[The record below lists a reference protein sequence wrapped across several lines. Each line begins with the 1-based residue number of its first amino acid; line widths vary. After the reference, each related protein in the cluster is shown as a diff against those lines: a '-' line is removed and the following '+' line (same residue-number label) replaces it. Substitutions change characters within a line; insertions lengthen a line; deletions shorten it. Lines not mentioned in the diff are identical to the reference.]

1 MLAGAHQACR
11 RGEGR
16 VRAAADTAK
25 VLGDVTGEGL
35 QRTWV
40 SMARE
45 FYLIRREVADVCLR
59 VIFVEKIAPRL
70 VSYPSE
76 GADHTEYPRPWCQPA
91 CSANNDKLGTRSRLS
106 GDPHAPRTLPSCC
119 RKAAR
124 PSAPSPRT
132 QGSLTCTVAAGP
144 RALVVRR
151 ELPGQVSDNRQCC
164 CCEQGRARLGP
175 LIFLGF
181 AVSPER

>member
-59 VIFVEKIAPRL
+59 VTPLMMMMMMFITIIAR
-70 VSYPSE
+70 
-76 GADHTEYPRPWCQPA
+76 D
-91 CSANNDKLGTRSRLS
+91 
-106 GDPHAPRTLPSCC
+106 
-119 RKAAR
+119 
-124 PSAPSPRT
+124 
-132 QGSLTCTVAAGP
+132 
-144 RALVVRR
+144 
-151 ELPGQVSDNRQCC
+151 
-164 CCEQGRARLGP
+164 
-175 LIFLGF
+175 
-181 AVSPER
+181 